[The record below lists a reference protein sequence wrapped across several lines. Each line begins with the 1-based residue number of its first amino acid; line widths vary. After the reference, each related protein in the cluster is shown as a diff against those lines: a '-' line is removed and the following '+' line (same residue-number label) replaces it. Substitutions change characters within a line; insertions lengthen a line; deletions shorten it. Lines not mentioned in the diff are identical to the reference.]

1 MRLFSIVFFCAL
13 SVALPA
19 TADGQESHASSG
31 GCIPVRSLAE
41 DDLAFQAGEVLKFTL
56 HYQWGAI
63 NADVG
68 SAVVR
73 IDSLRLNGEKVYLCD
88 ASGKTTRLFD
98 LFFKVRER
106 FMSWFTSDGLRPVRF
121 MRHSVEGSYTAKN
134 DFVYMWDSPES
145 YIAADVFTTSSG
157 HRTAQIPLGKCTY
170 DLPALFY
177 LARNMDF
184 SKVEVGE
191 RHPMTF
197 AIDDDVYNVYF
208 ILLGRED
215 KKIKGIGTVR
225 TIKFAAK
232 LLEGEVFKGDED
244 MTIWVTDDDNR
255 MPVLF
260 EAPLIVGLA
269 TGRLSGY
276 SGLKHPFV
284 SLKK

>member
-1 MRLFSIVFFCAL
+1 MRLVGVLFLAL
-13 SVALPA
+13 FLAIPFQV
-19 TADGQESHASSG
+19 DGQESPVPSG
-31 GCIPVRSLAE
+31 GCIPVKSLAE
-41 DDLAFQAGEVLKFTL
+41 EDLAFQAGEVLRFTL

-88 ASGKTTRLFD
+88 ASGKTTKLFD

-121 MRHSVEGSYTAKN
+121 KRQSNEGNYTAKN
-134 DFVYMWDSPES
+134 DYVYMWDAPQKH
-145 YIAADVFTTSSG
+145 IAADVFTTSSG
-157 HRTAQIPLGKCTY
+157 HRNVQIPLEGCIY

-184 SKVEVGE
+184 GKVKMGE
-191 RHPMTF
+191 KHPMTF
-197 AIDDDVYNVYF
+197 VIDDDVYNVYF
-208 ILLGRED
+208 ILLGREE
-215 KKIKGIGTVR
+215 KRIKGVGTVR
-225 TIKFAAK
+225 AVKFAAK
-232 LLEGEVFKGDED
+232 LLEGEVFKGDKD

-260 EAPLIVGLA
+260 EAPLLVGFA
-269 TGRLSGY
+269 TGRLTGY